1 MIGFLMEN
9 VPAILACIIGA
20 TATAFSGFGTDCKM
34 WAFTDMCV
42 TVGTSK
48 PVMVFIERIVVPI
61 EPFVPYFT
69 AAIGLLAF
77 STYTGICTQG
87 VVLEF
92 VYITI
97 TFGTRVPV
105 IGVVPIKLIE

>member
-1 MIGFLMEN
+1 MIGFLIEN

-20 TATAFSGFGTDCKM
+20 TGAAFPRSRANCYM
-34 WAFTDMCV
+34 RLLIIMYIAVCA
-42 TVGTSK
+42 SK
-48 PVMVFIERIVVPI
+48 PVMVFIEHIVIPI

-77 STYTGICTQG
+77 STYAGICTQG
-87 VVLEF
+87 VVLDF

-105 IGVVPIKLIE
+105 IVFVPIKLIE